1 MSATT
6 RAMEIH
12 VCFRSKLKNATI
24 TVATDDISEAKRI
37 ARIWGEQEEGEP
49 VIRTIFKQE
58 VPFPDRETDIVDGV
72 KIWPPL
78 F

>member
-1 MSATT
+1 MSAIT
-6 RAMEIH
+6 RAMEIQ
-12 VCFRSKLKNATI
+12 VCFRSKRKNATI

-37 ARIWGEQEEGEP
+37 ARMWGEQEEGEP

-58 VPFPDRETDIVDGV
+58 VPVPDRETDIVDGV
-72 KIWPPL
+72 KIWSPL